1 MQIKSLALAIGI
13 SFAGTALA
21 AGGIGS
27 VKIEPAAAKA
37 GQEIKVTVA
46 AEGEAPG
53 FCGLAIDFGDGDSRD
68 IKIDSGEAKFPV
80 TIAKTYAKAGNYSV
94 KAYGKKITTHFPCAG
109 KAEAALTVAA
119 AAPAVAAGAA
129 AAPTAAPACP
139 TGYALKGAVGKAGD
153 YTCKARPVA
162 PAACATGLEAF
173 AAGDSLGCR
182 KAKAKKK

>member
-1 MQIKSLALAIGI
+1 MQIRSLALAIGI
-13 SFAGTALA
+13 SFAGTAIA

-37 GQEIKVTVA
+37 GQEVKVTVA

-68 IKIDSGEAKFPV
+68 IKIDSGEAKFPL

-94 KAYGKKITTHFPCAG
+94 KAYGKKITTHFACSG

-119 AAPAVAAGAA
+119 PAPAPAATAAAPA
-129 AAPTAAPACP
+129 APTCP

-153 YTCKARPVA
+153 YTCKARPLA
-162 PAACATGLEAF
+162 PTACAAGLEAF

-182 KAKAKKK
+182 KAKGRK